1 MKKTLNKDVRE
12 AIYDRL
18 KNADT
23 IIQSVMPLI
32 KDDLI
37 GSDDQGMGVI
47 RLIFSKALSELD
59 EAKRIMETI

>member
-1 MKKTLNKDVRE
+1 MKKTLNNDLRQE
-12 AIYDRL
+12 IYDRL
-18 KNADT
+18 KTADT
-23 IIQSVMPLI
+23 IIQSIMPLI
-32 KDDLI
+32 KDDLV